1 MVSVLFVCTGNIC
14 RSPTAEG
21 VFRAMV
27 AARGLSGAI
36 SVDSAGTGAWHE
48 GEPPDERSQ
57 EAATRRGIDI
67 SDQRARKVTKADF
80 KEFDLIMA
88 MDRGHHR
95 DLSRLCP
102 WGEERRIQM
111 FLGYAPELDIL
122 DMPDP
127 YVGDGDGFEKVFD
140 MVEACSRGLL
150 AEIRE
155 KYL

>member
-1 MVSVLFVCTGNIC
+1 VVSVLFVCTGNIC

-27 AARGLSGAI
+27 AAQNLSGRI

-57 EAATRRGIDI
+57 KTAARRGIDI
-67 SDQRARKVTKADF
+67 SSQRARKVDKADF

-88 MDRGHHR
+88 MDRGHHHE
-95 DLSRLCP
+95 LSKLCP
-102 WGEERRIQM
+102 RGEERRIQM
-111 FLGYAPELDIL
+111 FMGYAPELGIL

-127 YVGDGDGFEKVFD
+127 YVGSGDGFEKVFD

-150 AEIRE
+150 AEISE